1 MEWMGGTISKEDVGE
16 DGGNSRHNKRR
27 RDDDNE
33 DEDVW
38 YDASEVRVED
48 ECP

>member
-33 DEDVW
+33 DE
-38 YDASEVRVED
+38 ALGAFALRFK
-48 ECP
+48 